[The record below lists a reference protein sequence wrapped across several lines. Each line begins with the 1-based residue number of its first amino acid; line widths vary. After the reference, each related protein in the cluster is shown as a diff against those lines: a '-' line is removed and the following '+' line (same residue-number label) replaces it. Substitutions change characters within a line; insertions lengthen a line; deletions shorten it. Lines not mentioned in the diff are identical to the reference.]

1 MRIIFVT
8 NSTSK
13 PKSIHLVTFVAIIFL
28 LFIGLI
34 QGINWLDSK
43 YNGGDEEK
51 KSLINLKLDLNL
63 GSFQKNLDI
72 YAAQIGELQAR
83 LIRIDNQSQ
92 RLQDFAK
99 EKLKTNEKIP
109 KPAPIKSS
117 GQGGPFVPE
126 KNFSETELQ
135 SFIDKL
141 TLDIEKHEEYYNN
154 LEAIY
159 LKQSVF
165 KDTLPNASPVNAPFN
180 SSSYGWRV
188 DPFLGV
194 RAFHEGLDFS
204 ADVGQPIKATA
215 AGIVVAAEITPE
227 YGNIVRISHG
237 SGLETRYAHASKLL
251 VKEGDRIK
259 KNQVIALVG
268 NTGRSTGP
276 HLHYEIRMNGESL
289 DPRKY
294 LQF

>member
-63 GSFQKNLDI
+63 GSFQKNLDV

-99 EKLKTNEKIP
+99 EKLKTNEKIL

-117 GQGGPFVPE
+117 GQGGPFIPE

-165 KDTLPNASPVNAPFN
+165 KDTLPNASPVNVPFN

>member
-63 GSFQKNLDI
+63 GSFQKNLDV
-72 YAAQIGELQAR
+72 YATQIGELQAR

-117 GQGGPFVPE
+117 GQGGRFVPE

-215 AGIVVAAEITPE
+215 AGIVIAAEITPE

>member
-13 PKSIHLVTFVAIIFL
+13 PKSVHLASFIAILFL
-28 LFIGLI
+28 CFIGFI
-34 QGINWLDSK
+34 QGISWLDSK
-43 YNGGDEEK
+43 YNGDVEEK

-83 LIRIDNQSQ
+83 LMRIDNQSQ

-126 KNFSETELQ
+126 KNFTEAELQ

-141 TLDIEKHEEYYNN
+141 TLDIERHEEHYNN

-188 DPFLGV
+188 DPVLGV

-204 ADVGQPIKATA
+204 ADAGQPIKATA
-215 AGIVVAAEITPE
+215 AGIVISAEVTPE
-227 YGNIVRISHG
+227 YGNMVRISHG
-237 SGLETRYAHASKLL
+237 SGLETRYAHAAKLL

-259 KNQVIALVG
+259 KNQVVALVG

-294 LQF
+294 LQY

>member
-1 MRIIFVT
+1 MRIIFGT

-28 LFIGLI
+28 LFIAFI
-34 QGINWLDSK
+34 QGINWIDSK
-43 YNGGDEEK
+43 YNGADEEK

-126 KNFSETELQ
+126 KNLSETELQ

-165 KDTLPNASPVNAPFN
+165 KDTLPNASPVNVPFN

-215 AGIVVAAEITPE
+215 AGIVIAAEVTPE
-227 YGNIVRISHG
+227 YGNVVRISHG

>member
-28 LFIGLI
+28 LFIAFI
-34 QGINWLDSK
+34 QGINWIDSK
-43 YNGGDEEK
+43 YNGADKEK

-126 KNFSETELQ
+126 KNLSETELQ

-165 KDTLPNASPVNAPFN
+165 KDTLPNVSPVNVPFN

-215 AGIVVAAEITPE
+215 AGIVIAAEVTPE
-227 YGNIVRISHG
+227 YGNVVRISHG

>member
-63 GSFQKNLDI
+63 GSFQKNLDV
-72 YAAQIGELQAR
+72 YATQIGELQAR

-141 TLDIEKHEEYYNN
+141 TLDIERHEEYYNN

-215 AGIVVAAEITPE
+215 AGIVIAAEITPE

>member
-13 PKSIHLVTFVAIIFL
+13 PKSVHLATFIAILFL
-28 LFIGLI
+28 CFIGFI
-34 QGINWLDSK
+34 QGISWLDSK
-43 YNGGDEEK
+43 YNGDVEEK

-72 YAAQIGELQAR
+72 YATQIGELQAR
-83 LIRIDNQSQ
+83 LMRIDNQSQ

-109 KPAPIKSS
+109 KSAPIKSS

-126 KNFSETELQ
+126 KNFTEAELQ

-141 TLDIEKHEEYYNN
+141 TLDIERHEEHYNN

-204 ADVGQPIKATA
+204 ADAGQPIKATA
-215 AGIVVAAEITPE
+215 AGIVISAEVTPE
-227 YGNIVRISHG
+227 YGNMVRISHG
-237 SGLETRYAHASKLL
+237 SGLETRYAHAAKLL

-259 KNQVIALVG
+259 KNQVVALVG

-294 LQF
+294 LQY

>member
-1 MRIIFVT
+1 M
-8 NSTSK
+8 
-13 PKSIHLVTFVAIIFL
+13 
-28 LFIGLI
+28 LFIVLI

-63 GSFQKNLDI
+63 GSFQKNLDV
-72 YAAQIGELQAR
+72 YATQIGELQAR

-215 AGIVVAAEITPE
+215 AGIVIAAEITPE

>member
-13 PKSIHLVTFVAIIFL
+13 PKSIHAMTFIAIIFL
-28 LFIGLI
+28 LFIALI
-34 QGINWLDSK
+34 QAINWLDSK
-43 YNGGDEEK
+43 YNGDVEEK

-72 YAAQIGELQAR
+72 YAIQIGELQAR
-83 LIRIDNQSQ
+83 LMRIDNQSQ
-92 RLQDFAK
+92 RLQDFSK
-99 EKLKTNEKIP
+99 EKLKPNQKLP
-109 KPAPIKSS
+109 KADPAKAP
-117 GQGGPFVPE
+117 GQGGPFVSE
-126 KNFSETELQ
+126 KNFSEPELQ
-135 SFIDKL
+135 AFINQL
-141 TLDIEKHEEYYNN
+141 TLDIEKHEEHFNN

-159 LKQSVF
+159 LKQTVL
-165 KDTLPNASPVNAPFN
+165 KDTLPNATPVNAPYN

-188 DPFLGV
+188 DPLLGV

-204 ADVGQPIKATA
+204 SEVGQPIKATA
-215 AGIVVAAEITPE
+215 AGIVIAAEVTPE
-227 YGNIVRISHG
+227 YGNMLRISHG

-294 LQF
+294 LKY

>member
-13 PKSIHLVTFVAIIFL
+13 PKSVHLMTFIAIIFL

-43 YNGGDEEK
+43 YNGGAEEK

-72 YAAQIGELQAR
+72 YATQIGELQAR
-83 LIRIDNQSQ
+83 LIRIDNQAQ

-99 EKLKTNEKIP
+99 EKLKTNEKMP
-109 KPAPIKSS
+109 KPSPVKSS

-126 KNFSETELQ
+126 KNFSEIELQ

-141 TLDIEKHEEYYNN
+141 TFDIEKHEEYYNN
-154 LEAIY
+154 LESIY

-204 ADVGQPIKATA
+204 ADSGQPIKATA
-215 AGIVVAAEITPE
+215 AGIVISAEATTE
-227 YGNIVRISHG
+227 YGNVVRISHG

-294 LQF
+294 LQY

>member
-13 PKSIHLVTFVAIIFL
+13 PKSVHLVTFIAIIFL
-28 LFIGLI
+28 CFIALI
-34 QGINWLDSK
+34 QGFSWLDSK
-43 YNGGDEEK
+43 YNGDVEEK
-51 KSLINLKLDLNL
+51 KSLISLKLDLNS

-72 YAAQIGELQAR
+72 YATQIGELQAR
-83 LIRIDNQSQ
+83 LMRIDNQAQ
-92 RLQDFAK
+92 RLQGFAK
-99 EKLKTNEKIP
+99 EKLKINEKNS
-109 KPAPIKSS
+109 KPAPIKSA

-126 KNFSETELQ
+126 KIFSEAELQ

-141 TLDIEKHEEYYNN
+141 TLDIEKREEHYNN

-180 SSSYGWRV
+180 SSSYGWRE

-204 ADVGQPIKATA
+204 AEAGQPIKATA
-215 AGIVVAAEITPE
+215 AGIVIAAEVTPE
-227 YGNIVRISHG
+227 YGNMVRISHG
-237 SGLETRYAHASKLL
+237 SGLETRYAHAAKLL

-259 KNQVIALVG
+259 KNQVVALVG

-276 HLHYEIRMNGESL
+276 HLHYEIRVNGEPL

-294 LQF
+294 LQY

>member
-63 GSFQKNLDI
+63 GSFQKNLDV
-72 YAAQIGELQAR
+72 YATQIGELQAR

-117 GQGGPFVPE
+117 GQGGPFVSE

-215 AGIVVAAEITPE
+215 AGIVIAAEITPE

>member
-13 PKSIHLVTFVAIIFL
+13 PKSIHLVTFVTIIFL
-28 LFIGLI
+28 LFIALI

-43 YNGGDEEK
+43 YNGGEEEK

-63 GSFQKNLDI
+63 GSFQKNLDV
-72 YAAQIGELQAR
+72 YATQIGELQAR
-83 LIRIDNQSQ
+83 LIRIDNQAQ

-99 EKLKTNEKIP
+99 EKLKTNEKLP
-109 KPAPIKSS
+109 KPAPIKSF

-126 KNFSETELQ
+126 KNFSESELQ

-215 AGIVVAAEITPE
+215 AGIVVAAEVTPE
-227 YGNIVRISHG
+227 YGNVVRISHG

-294 LQF
+294 LQY

>member
-28 LFIGLI
+28 LFFAFI
-34 QGINWLDSK
+34 QGINWIDSK
-43 YNGGDEEK
+43 YNGADEEK

-126 KNFSETELQ
+126 KNLSETELQ

-165 KDTLPNASPVNAPFN
+165 KDTLPNASPVNVPFN

-215 AGIVVAAEITPE
+215 AGIVIAAEVTPE
-227 YGNIVRISHG
+227 YGNVVRISHG

>member
-63 GSFQKNLDI
+63 GSFQKNLDV
-72 YAAQIGELQAR
+72 YATQIGELQAR

-99 EKLKTNEKIP
+99 EKLKTNEKIL

-117 GQGGPFVPE
+117 GQGGPFIPE

-165 KDTLPNASPVNAPFN
+165 KDTLPNASPVNVPFN

-215 AGIVVAAEITPE
+215 AGIVIAAEITPE

>member
-28 LFIGLI
+28 LFIAFI
-34 QGINWLDSK
+34 QGINWIDSK
-43 YNGGDEEK
+43 YNGADEEK

-126 KNFSETELQ
+126 KNLSETELQ

-165 KDTLPNASPVNAPFN
+165 KDTLPNASPVNVPFN

-215 AGIVVAAEITPE
+215 AGIVIAAEVTPE
-227 YGNIVRISHG
+227 YGNVVRISHG

>member
-63 GSFQKNLDI
+63 GSFQKNLDV
-72 YAAQIGELQAR
+72 YATQIGELQAR

-117 GQGGPFVPE
+117 GQGGPFIPE

-215 AGIVVAAEITPE
+215 AGIVIAAEITPE

>member
-13 PKSIHLVTFVAIIFL
+13 PKSVHLATFIAILFL
-28 LFIGLI
+28 CFIGFI
-34 QGINWLDSK
+34 QGISWLDSK
-43 YNGGDEEK
+43 YNGDVEEK

-83 LIRIDNQSQ
+83 LMRIDNQSQ

-126 KNFSETELQ
+126 KNFTEAELQ

-141 TLDIEKHEEYYNN
+141 TLDIERHEEHYNN

-188 DPFLGV
+188 DPVLGV

-204 ADVGQPIKATA
+204 ADAGQPIKATA
-215 AGIVVAAEITPE
+215 AGIVISAEVTPE
-227 YGNIVRISHG
+227 YGNMVRISHG
-237 SGLETRYAHASKLL
+237 SGLETRYAHAAKLL

-259 KNQVIALVG
+259 KNQVVALVG

-294 LQF
+294 LQY

>member
-13 PKSIHLVTFVAIIFL
+13 PKSVHLVTFIAIIFFC
-28 LFIGLI
+28 FIALI
-34 QGINWLDSK
+34 QGFSWLDSK
-43 YNGGDEEK
+43 YNGDVEEK
-51 KSLINLKLDLNL
+51 KSLISLKLDLNS

-83 LIRIDNQSQ
+83 LMRIDNQAQ
-92 RLQDFAK
+92 RLQGFAK
-99 EKLKTNEKIP
+99 EKLKINEKNS
-109 KPAPIKSS
+109 KPAPIKSA
-117 GQGGPFVPE
+117 GQGGPFVSE
-126 KNFSETELQ
+126 KNFSEAELQ

-141 TLDIEKHEEYYNN
+141 TLDIEKREEHYNN

-180 SSSYGWRV
+180 SSSYGWRE

-204 ADVGQPIKATA
+204 AEAGQPIKATA
-215 AGIVVAAEITPE
+215 AGIVIAAEVTPE
-227 YGNIVRISHG
+227 YGNMVRISHG
-237 SGLETRYAHASKLL
+237 SGLETRYAHAAKLL

-259 KNQVIALVG
+259 KNQVVALVG

-276 HLHYEIRMNGESL
+276 HLHYEIRVNGEPL

-294 LQF
+294 LQY

>member
-28 LFIGLI
+28 LFIALI

-72 YAAQIGELQAR
+72 YATQIGELQAR

-117 GQGGPFVPE
+117 GQGGPFIPE
-126 KNFSETELQ
+126 KNLSESELQ

-165 KDTLPNASPVNAPFN
+165 KDTLPNASPVNVPFN

-215 AGIVVAAEITPE
+215 AGIVIAAEITPE

-276 HLHYEIRMNGESL
+276 HLHYELRMNGESL

>member
-28 LFIGLI
+28 LFIAFI
-34 QGINWLDSK
+34 QGINWIDSK
-43 YNGGDEEK
+43 YNGADEEK

-117 GQGGPFVPE
+117 GQGGPFIPE
-126 KNFSETELQ
+126 KNLSETELQ

-165 KDTLPNASPVNAPFN
+165 KDTLPNASPVNVPFN

-215 AGIVVAAEITPE
+215 AGIVIAAEVTPE
-227 YGNIVRISHG
+227 YGNVVRISHG

>member
-28 LFIGLI
+28 LFIALI

-43 YNGGDEEK
+43 YNGGEEEK

-63 GSFQKNLDI
+63 GSFQKNLDV
-72 YAAQIGELQAR
+72 YATQIGELQAR
-83 LIRIDNQSQ
+83 LIRIDNQAQ

-99 EKLKTNEKIP
+99 EKLKTNEKLP

-126 KNFSETELQ
+126 KNFSESELQ

-204 ADVGQPIKATA
+204 ADVGRPIKATA
-215 AGIVVAAEITPE
+215 AGIVVAAEVTPE
-227 YGNIVRISHG
+227 YGNVVRISHG

-294 LQF
+294 LQY

>member
-63 GSFQKNLDI
+63 GSFQKNLDV
-72 YAAQIGELQAR
+72 YATQIGELQAR

-117 GQGGPFVPE
+117 GQGGPFVSE

-215 AGIVVAAEITPE
+215 AGIVIAAEITPE

-294 LQF
+294 LQY

>member
-1 MRIIFVT
+1 
-8 NSTSK
+8 
-13 PKSIHLVTFVAIIFL
+13 
-28 LFIGLI
+28 
-34 QGINWLDSK
+34 
-43 YNGGDEEK
+43 
-51 KSLINLKLDLNL
+51 
-63 GSFQKNLDI
+63 
-72 YAAQIGELQAR
+72 
-83 LIRIDNQSQ
+83 
-92 RLQDFAK
+92 
-99 EKLKTNEKIP
+99 
-109 KPAPIKSS
+109 
-117 GQGGPFVPE
+117 
-126 KNFSETELQ
+126 
-135 SFIDKL
+135 
-141 TLDIEKHEEYYNN
+141 
-154 LEAIY
+154 
-159 LKQSVF
+159 
-165 KDTLPNASPVNAPFN
+165 VNAPFN

-215 AGIVVAAEITPE
+215 AGIVVAAEVTPE
-227 YGNIVRISHG
+227 YGNVVRISHG

-294 LQF
+294 LQY

>member
-28 LFIGLI
+28 LFIAFI
-34 QGINWLDSK
+34 QGINWIDSK
-43 YNGGDEEK
+43 YNGSDEEK

-126 KNFSETELQ
+126 KNLSETELQ

-165 KDTLPNASPVNAPFN
+165 KDTLPNASPVNVPFN

-215 AGIVVAAEITPE
+215 AGIVIAAEVTPE
-227 YGNIVRISHG
+227 YGNVVRISHG

>member
-13 PKSIHLVTFVAIIFL
+13 PKSVHLVTFIAIIFL
-28 LFIGLI
+28 CFIALI
-34 QGINWLDSK
+34 QGFSWLDSK
-43 YNGGDEEK
+43 YNGDVKEK
-51 KSLINLKLDLNL
+51 KSLISLKLDLNS

-83 LIRIDNQSQ
+83 LMRIDNQAQ
-92 RLQDFAK
+92 RLQGFAK
-99 EKLKTNEKIP
+99 EKLKINEKNS
-109 KPAPIKSS
+109 KPAPIKSA

-126 KNFSETELQ
+126 KFFSEAELQ

-141 TLDIEKHEEYYNN
+141 TLDIEKREEHYNN

-180 SSSYGWRV
+180 SSSYGWRE

-204 ADVGQPIKATA
+204 AEAGQPIKATA
-215 AGIVVAAEITPE
+215 AGIVIAAEVTPE
-227 YGNIVRISHG
+227 YGNMVRISHG
-237 SGLETRYAHASKLL
+237 SGLETRYAHAAKLL

-259 KNQVIALVG
+259 KNQVVALVG

-276 HLHYEIRMNGESL
+276 HLHYEIRVNGEPL

-294 LQF
+294 LQY

>member
-1 MRIIFVT
+1 M
-8 NSTSK
+8 
-13 PKSIHLVTFVAIIFL
+13 TFIAIIFL
-28 LFIGLI
+28 LFIALI
-34 QGINWLDSK
+34 QAINWLDSK
-43 YNGGDEEK
+43 YNGDVEEK

-72 YAAQIGELQAR
+72 YASQIGELEAR
-83 LIRIDNQSQ
+83 LIRIDNQAQ
-92 RLQDFAK
+92 RLQDFSK
-99 EKLKTNEKIP
+99 EKLKPNQKLP
-109 KPAPIKSS
+109 KADPTIAPGK
-117 GQGGPFVPE
+117 GGPFISE
-126 KNFSETELQ
+126 KNFSESELQ
-135 SFIDKL
+135 AFINQL
-141 TLDIEKHEEYYNN
+141 TLNIEKHEEHFNN

-159 LKQSVF
+159 LKQTVF
-165 KDTLPNASPVNAPFN
+165 KDTLPNATPVNAPYN

-204 ADVGQPIKATA
+204 SEVGQPIKATA
-215 AGIVVAAEITPE
+215 AGIVIAAEVTPE
-227 YGNIVRISHG
+227 YGNMVRISHG

-294 LQF
+294 LQY

>member
-1 MRIIFVT
+1 MLKT
-8 NSTSK
+8 
-13 PKSIHLVTFVAIIFL
+13 VAL
-28 LFIGLI
+28 
-34 QGINWLDSK
+34 
-43 YNGGDEEK
+43 
-51 KSLINLKLDLNL
+51 
-63 GSFQKNLDI
+63 
-72 YAAQIGELQAR
+72 R
-83 LIRIDNQSQ
+83 
-92 RLQDFAK
+92 AK
-99 EKLKTNEKIP
+99 EKLKINEKNS
-109 KPAPIKSS
+109 KPAPIKSA

-126 KNFSETELQ
+126 KNFSEAELQ

-141 TLDIEKHEEYYNN
+141 TLDIEKREEHYNN

-204 ADVGQPIKATA
+204 AEAGQPIKATA
-215 AGIVVAAEITPE
+215 AGIVIAAEVTPE
-227 YGNIVRISHG
+227 YGNMVRISHG
-237 SGLETRYAHASKLL
+237 SGLETRYAHAAKLL

-259 KNQVIALVG
+259 KNQVVALVG

-276 HLHYEIRMNGESL
+276 HLHYEIRVNGEPL

-294 LQF
+294 LQY

>member
-63 GSFQKNLDI
+63 GSFQKNLDV
-72 YAAQIGELQAR
+72 YATQIGELQAR

-215 AGIVVAAEITPE
+215 AGIVIAAEITPE

-294 LQF
+294 LQY

>member
-1 MRIIFVT
+1 MRIIFLT

-63 GSFQKNLDI
+63 GSFQKNLDV
-72 YAAQIGELQAR
+72 YATQIGELQAR

-215 AGIVVAAEITPE
+215 AGIVIAAEITPE

>member
-13 PKSIHLVTFVAIIFL
+13 PKSVHLATFIAILFL
-28 LFIGLI
+28 CFIGFI
-34 QGINWLDSK
+34 QGISWLDSK
-43 YNGGDEEK
+43 YNGDVEER

-63 GSFQKNLDI
+63 GGFQKNLDI
-72 YAAQIGELQAR
+72 YATQIGELQAR
-83 LIRIDNQSQ
+83 LMRIDNQSQ

-126 KNFSETELQ
+126 KNFTEAELQ

-141 TLDIEKHEEYYNN
+141 TLDIERHEEHYNN
-154 LEAIY
+154 LESIY

-204 ADVGQPIKATA
+204 ADAGQPIKATA
-215 AGIVVAAEITPE
+215 AGIVISAEVTPE
-227 YGNIVRISHG
+227 YGNMVRISHG
-237 SGLETRYAHASKLL
+237 SGLETRYAHAAKLL

-259 KNQVIALVG
+259 KNQVVALVG

-294 LQF
+294 LQY

>member
-13 PKSIHLVTFVAIIFL
+13 PKSIHLITFIAIIFL
-28 LFIGLI
+28 FFIGLI

-63 GSFQKNLDI
+63 GSFQKNLDV
-72 YAAQIGELQAR
+72 YATQIGELQAR
-83 LIRIDNQSQ
+83 LIRIDNQAQ

-99 EKLKTNEKIP
+99 DKLKTNEKIP
-109 KPAPIKSS
+109 KTAPVKSS
-117 GQGGPFVPE
+117 GQGGPFLTE

-204 ADVGQPIKATA
+204 ADIGQPIKATA
-215 AGIVVAAEITPE
+215 AGIVIATEVTPE

-294 LQF
+294 LQY

>member
-13 PKSIHLVTFVAIIFL
+13 PKSVHLVTFIAIIFL
-28 LFIGLI
+28 CFIALI
-34 QGINWLDSK
+34 QGFSWLDSK
-43 YNGGDEEK
+43 YNGDVEEK
-51 KSLINLKLDLNL
+51 KSLISLKLDLNS

-83 LIRIDNQSQ
+83 LMRIDNQAQ
-92 RLQDFAK
+92 RLQGFAK
-99 EKLKTNEKIP
+99 EKLKINEKNS
-109 KPAPIKSS
+109 KPAPIKSA
-117 GQGGPFVPE
+117 GQGGPFVSE
-126 KNFSETELQ
+126 KNFSEAELQ

-141 TLDIEKHEEYYNN
+141 TLDIEKREEHYNN

-180 SSSYGWRV
+180 SSSYGWRE

-204 ADVGQPIKATA
+204 AEAGQPIKATA
-215 AGIVVAAEITPE
+215 AGIVIAAEVTPE
-227 YGNIVRISHG
+227 YGNMVRISHG
-237 SGLETRYAHASKLL
+237 SGLETRYAHAAKLL

-259 KNQVIALVG
+259 KNQVVALVG

-276 HLHYEIRMNGESL
+276 HLHYEIRVNGEPL

-294 LQF
+294 LQY

>member
-13 PKSIHLVTFVAIIFL
+13 PKSVHLATFIAILFL
-28 LFIGLI
+28 CFIGFI
-34 QGINWLDSK
+34 QGIGWLDSK
-43 YNGGDEEK
+43 YNGDVEEK

-72 YAAQIGELQAR
+72 YATQIGELQAR
-83 LIRIDNQSQ
+83 LMRIDNQSQ

-126 KNFSETELQ
+126 KNFTEAELQ

-141 TLDIEKHEEYYNN
+141 TLDIERHEEHYNN

-159 LKQSVF
+159 LKQSVL

-180 SSSYGWRV
+180 SSSYGWRA
-188 DPFLGV
+188 DPFLGA

-204 ADVGQPIKATA
+204 ADAGQPIKATA
-215 AGIVVAAEITPE
+215 AGIVISAEVTPE
-227 YGNIVRISHG
+227 YGNMVRISHG
-237 SGLETRYAHASKLL
+237 SGLETRYAHAAKLL

-268 NTGRSTGP
+268 NTGRSTGS

-294 LQF
+294 LQY

>member
-13 PKSIHLVTFVAIIFL
+13 PKSIHLVTFVALIFL

-63 GSFQKNLDI
+63 GSFQKNLDV
-72 YAAQIGELQAR
+72 YATQIGELQAR

-117 GQGGPFVPE
+117 SQGGPFVSE
-126 KNFSETELQ
+126 KNFSEAELQ

-215 AGIVVAAEITPE
+215 AGIVIAAEITPE

>member
-13 PKSIHLVTFVAIIFL
+13 PKSIHLMTFIVVIFL
-28 LFIGLI
+28 LFIALI
-34 QGINWLDSK
+34 QTINWLDTK
-43 YNGGDEEK
+43 YNGGVEGK

-72 YAAQIGELQAR
+72 YVNQIGELQAR
-83 LIRIDNQSQ
+83 LIRIDNQAQ

-99 EKLKTNEKIP
+99 EKLKSNEKIP
-109 KPAPIKSS
+109 KADSAKSPDL
-117 GQGGPFVPE
+117 GGPFVSE
-126 KNFSETELQ
+126 KNFSESELQ
-135 SFIDKL
+135 EFIDKL
-141 TLDIEKHEEYYNN
+141 TINIEKHEEYYSN
-154 LEAIY
+154 LESMY
-159 LKQSVF
+159 LKQIVL
-165 KDTLPNASPVNAPFN
+165 KDTLPNKTPVNAPFN
-180 SSSYGWRV
+180 SSSYGWRL

-204 ADVGQPIKATA
+204 AEVGQAIKATA
-215 AGIVVAAEITPE
+215 AGVVIAAEVTPE

-237 SGLETRYAHASKLL
+237 SGLETRYAHAFKLL

-259 KNQVIALVG
+259 KDQIIALVG

-276 HLHYEIRMNGESL
+276 HLHYEIRMNGEPL

-294 LQF
+294 LKY

>member
-63 GSFQKNLDI
+63 GSFQKNLDV
-72 YAAQIGELQAR
+72 YATQIGELQAR

-180 SSSYGWRV
+180 SSSYGWRI

-215 AGIVVAAEITPE
+215 AGIVIAAEITPE

>member
-63 GSFQKNLDI
+63 GSFQKNLDV
-72 YAAQIGELQAR
+72 YATQIGELQAR

-99 EKLKTNEKIP
+99 EKLKTNEKIL

-117 GQGGPFVPE
+117 GQGGPFIPE

-215 AGIVVAAEITPE
+215 AGIVIAAEITPE